1 KVLSTSF
8 AGSGDDGLADV
19 PNLLGKTM
27 VQAESMEE
35 INGIFTLEVIGSRES
50 TEYAVGEII
59 EQDPGVGARKA
70 PGTVIKVFVSQGDGS
85 KAMPDLV
92 GQDYQVAH
100 VMLSNLNL
108 GLKVERDAMYHDT
121 IEAGKVISTIP
132 DAGESLSKDN
142 TVLVV
147 TSLGKEPVPVTVI
160 SFLGQTKE
168 EAEKNA
174 TDMGL
179 VVKGFS
185 YAESHEEVGT
195 VIEQSLAPYEDAMT
209 GTEISFVISSG
220 PPTTSM
226 TKRYP
231 LPFWQNAEVHVRIEF
246 DGEEVYNE
254 RVSTMLGYVEQTF
267 SGKGSGHRAKV
278 YYDDVLT
285 YDEEIN
291 FQ

>member
-1 KVLSTSF
+1 
-8 AGSGDDGLADV
+8 
-19 PNLLGKTM
+19 M
-27 VQAESMEE
+27 
-35 INGIFTLEVIGSRES
+35 
-50 TEYAVGEII
+50 
-59 EQDPGVGARKA
+59 
-70 PGTVIKVFVSQGDGS
+70 
-85 KAMPDLV
+85 
-92 GQDYQVAH
+92 
-100 VMLSNLNL
+100 
-108 GLKVERDAMYHDT
+108 
-121 IEAGKVISTIP
+121 
-132 DAGESLSKDN
+132 
-142 TVLVV
+142 
-147 TSLGKEPVPVTVI
+147 TVI

-209 GTEISFVISSG
+209 GMEISFVISSG
-220 PPTTSM
+220 PPASSI

-267 SGKGSGHRAKV
+267 TGKGSGHRAKV